1 MAASDAGWL
10 IVGLGNPGRDYADN
24 RHNVG
29 FMVVDELATRFG
41 SSPSAFRSK
50 FASELMSLDVRGQR
64 VHLQKPQEF
73 MNLSGGPLQRAMAFF
88 RIPPAQV
95 IVIHD
100 EIDLPFLRLQVKI
113 GGGHGGHNG
122 LRSISQ
128 AIGPDYVRLRFG
140 VGRPPGAEVS
150 RSDPRE
156 RVTSHVL
163 GNFSR
168 SERDE
173 LSVGLQRA
181 CEAVELVLSRGVTA
195 AMNAY
200 NRDPRAAEPAKSTQ
214 ASSDRTEGTAGV
226 KAGPR
231 GKAAE

>member
-1 MAASDAGWL
+1 MAATDAGWL
-10 IVGLGNPGRDYADN
+10 VVGLGNPGRDYADN

-29 FMVVDELATRFG
+29 FMVVDELASRLG
-41 SSPSAFRSK
+41 SSPGAFRSK
-50 FASELMSLDVRGQR
+50 FGSDLLSLDVRGQR

-73 MNLSGGPLQRAMAFF
+73 MNVSGGAVQRAMAFF

-95 IVIHD
+95 IVVHD

-128 AIGPDYVRLRFG
+128 AVGSDYLRVRFG
-140 VGRPPGAEVS
+140 VGRPPGS
-150 RSDPRE
+150 GPSDPRE
-156 RVTSHVL
+156 RVTGHVL

-168 SERDE
+168 AEREE
-173 LSVGLQRA
+173 LRDGLGRA
-181 CEAVELVLSRGVTA
+181 CEAIELILSRGATA

-200 NRDPRAAEPAKSTQ
+200 NRDARVQDGPKQPGKTAAK
-214 ASSDRTEGTAGV
+214 TEGPPDA
-226 KAGPR
+226 
-231 GKAAE
+231 